1 METKINSGSI
11 FKNTKKEKD
20 THPDYRGVINV
31 DGKEKQIS
39 LWVKTQKDGTTKY
52 FSASISEPYK
62 KDLAPQTP
70 APTKAMHSEVFKD
83 DDLPF

>member
-1 METKINSGSI
+1 MENKLNSGAI

-31 DGKEKQIS
+31 DGVEKQIS

-52 FSASISEPYK
+52 FSVGISEPYK
-62 KDLAPQTP
+62 SNTAPQTQG
-70 APTKAMHSEVFKD
+70 KQVIDEI
-83 DDLPF
+83 PF

>member
-1 METKINSGSI
+1 MENKENKGSI
-11 FKNTKKEKD
+11 FKNNFKKSD
-20 THPDYRGVINV
+20 THPDYKGNINV
-31 DGKEKQIS
+31 DGKEKEIS

-62 KDLAPQTP
+62 KPESKPAAPQQE
-70 APTKAMHSEVFKD
+70 AKVE